1 MGVFYFNKG
10 YLEHLR
16 EEERITMKQIIDQIM
31 QIDTAAYKN
40 EQKNKTILGH
50 QKNIFDN
57 EIRRYRDQ
65 KLKEA
70 NDKANSIYNE
80 IMKKARTEY
89 NRQEQEMETKSEKMV
104 KRYQQ
109 VESDV
114 IEKIF
119 NRIFLKEGKA

>member
-1 MGVFYFNKG
+1 M
-10 YLEHLR
+10 
-16 EEERITMKQIIDQIM
+16 
-31 QIDTAAYKN
+31 AYKN

-57 EIRRYRDQ
+57 EIKRYRVQ

-89 NRQEQEMETKSEKMV
+89 SRQEQEMQMKSERMI

-109 VESDV
+109 IERDV
-114 IEKIF
+114 IENIF
-119 NRIFLKEGKA
+119 NRIFSKEGEV

>member
-1 MGVFYFNKG
+1 
-10 YLEHLR
+10 
-16 EEERITMKQIIDQIM
+16 MKSIIDQII

-40 EQKNKTILGH
+40 EQKNKTIIGH
-50 QKNIFDN
+50 QKNIYDN
-57 EIRRYRDQ
+57 EIKRYRVK

-80 IMKKARTEY
+80 IMKKARAEY
-89 NRQEQEMETKSEKMV
+89 HRYEQEMELRSGRMI

-119 NRIFLKEGKA
+119 DRIFSKEDEA

>member
-1 MGVFYFNKG
+1 
-10 YLEHLR
+10 
-16 EEERITMKQIIDQIM
+16 MKHIIDQIM

-57 EIRRYRDQ
+57 EIRRYRVQ

-89 NRQEQEMETKSEKMV
+89 NRQEMEMETKSEQMTR
-104 KRYQQ
+104 RYQQ
-109 VESDV
+109 VERDV
-114 IEKIF
+114 IENIF
-119 NRIFLKEGKA
+119 DRIFSKEG

>member
-1 MGVFYFNKG
+1 
-10 YLEHLR
+10 
-16 EEERITMKQIIDQIM
+16 MKNVIDQIV
-31 QIDTAAYKN
+31 QIDTVAYKN

-57 EIRRYRDQ
+57 EIKRYRIQ

-89 NRQEQEMETKSEKMV
+89 SRQEQEMQMKSERMI

-109 VESDV
+109 IERDV
-114 IEKIF
+114 IENIF
-119 NRIFLKEGKA
+119 NRIFSKEGEV

>member
-1 MGVFYFNKG
+1 
-10 YLEHLR
+10 
-16 EEERITMKQIIDQIM
+16 MKNVIDQIV
-31 QIDTAAYKN
+31 QIDTVAYKN

-57 EIRRYRDQ
+57 EIKRYRVQ

-89 NRQEQEMETKSEKMV
+89 SRQEQEMQMKSERMI

-109 VESDV
+109 IERDV
-114 IEKIF
+114 IENIF
-119 NRIFLKEGKA
+119 NRIFSKEGEV